1 MTTRVTLE
9 AQLRTETGKGAAR
22 SLRREGYV
30 PGVIYGHGEETRAC
44 KVDTKELERLLM
56 SGSYESTLIDLK
68 LDNGDMPRVLIREVQ
83 IHPCRSE
90 VLHVDFLA
98 VHKGE
103 KVRLEVPVRLDSV
116 ARGVK
121 EGGILEHL
129 RYEVEIRCDPD
140 QIPETLELDIS
151 DLGIGDSVTVA
162 DLMAPPGVEILSDLS
177 VAIAAIVPPTV
188 HKVEEVVEEVEV
200 VEEEE
205 AEPEVIGRGKA
216 AEEEAEE
223 EEQ

>member
-1 MTTRVTLE
+1 
-9 AQLRTETGKGAAR
+9 
-22 SLRREGYV
+22 
-30 PGVIYGHGEETRAC
+30 
-44 KVDTKELERLLM
+44 
-56 SGSYESTLIDLK
+56 
-68 LDNGDMPRVLIREVQ
+68 
-83 IHPCRSE
+83 
-90 VLHVDFLA
+90 
-98 VHKGE
+98 
-103 KVRLEVPVRLDSV
+103 
-116 ARGVK
+116 
-121 EGGILEHL
+121 

-151 DLGIGDSVTVA
+151 DLGIGDSVTVG
-162 DLMAPPGVEILSDLS
+162 DLTAPPGVEILSDLS

-205 AEPEVIGRGKA
+205 AEPEGIGRGKA